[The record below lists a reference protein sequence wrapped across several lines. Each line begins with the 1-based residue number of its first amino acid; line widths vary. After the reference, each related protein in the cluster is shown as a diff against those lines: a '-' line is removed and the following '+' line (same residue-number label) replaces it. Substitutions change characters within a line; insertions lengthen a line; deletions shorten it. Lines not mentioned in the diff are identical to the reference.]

1 MWAIDGDIVADGVQ
15 GDAMGGIEYEGWD
28 HDYDEKGDQ
37 LLDYEK
43 LEHDCVDNED
53 DKSAK

>member
-15 GDAMGGIEYEGWD
+15 GDAMGEYEGWD
-28 HDYDEKGDQ
+28 HDYNEKGDQ

-43 LEHDCVDNED
+43 LEHDYVDNED
-53 DKSAK
+53 YKSAK